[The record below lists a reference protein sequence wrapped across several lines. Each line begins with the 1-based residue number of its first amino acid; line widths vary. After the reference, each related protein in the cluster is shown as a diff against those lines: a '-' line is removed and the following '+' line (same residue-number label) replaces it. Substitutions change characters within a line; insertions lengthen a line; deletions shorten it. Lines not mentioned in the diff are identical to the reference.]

1 MVERQACRKGMVM
14 AERPGKNQYIPERG
28 DLVWTDFDPATGHE
42 QMGNQPALVLSPA
55 VFNKKIL
62 LVLVVPVTSRVRG
75 HGFEV
80 TLTGEKISGAVLC
93 HQIKTIDFVENGLK
107 FAEKAPASVVSEA
120 LAKVRA
126 IVTE

>member
-1 MVERQACRKGMVM
+1 MVM
-14 AERPGKNQYIPERG
+14 AEKTGTKQYIPERG
-28 DLVWTDFDPATGHE
+28 DLVWTDFDPAAGHE
-42 QMGNQPALVLSPA
+42 QMGHRPALILSPA

-62 LVLVVPVTSRVRG
+62 LAMVAPVTSRIRR

-80 TLTGEKISGAVLC
+80 SLTGEKISGVVLC
-93 HQIKTIDFVENGLK
+93 HQVKTIDFVERGLK
-107 FAEKAPASVVSEA
+107 FVEKAPASVVSEA